1 MRIKSPNM
9 SRSPPT
15 IGDLEDDA
23 DLGNWCEFWVI
34 RVFLCVLYIHHV
46 EFFSNRDSWCVLGSS

>member
-1 MRIKSPNM
+1 M